1 MQFDQYESLI
11 KKITSKGLESRE
23 NLQDV
28 HDLLVGMSDEGLL
41 FDVEQRKFAMRYSKF
56 AHEMCQYMAGQTG
69 DVAYEEMYWQFLKV
83 EAQNRNVDSYF
94 LYLEKNRDPDKRF
107 YEPRRD
113 KFLQFGVTQGMQA
126 LVDDD
131 VDLLTISMPPGSGK
145 LLADDTKVLTRN
157 GWKCHGDLVV
167 GDEVISPDGRFVKVQ
182 RVFPKDYADIL
193 ITFSN
198 GEKIQCHRNHEW
210 LVYDRKNSTEHII
223 ETNRFLKYKID
234 CGTPNKRGHR
244 YLYQIPKHEYVIG
257 EEKDLAVPPYVMGAW
272 LGDGTNRK
280 PTLTIC
286 DTDTVIVDK
295 VIESGYPQTT
305 CFDQVGCKAY
315 SFSGLRQDLHAYGLC
330 NKNYSTPKRIPDVYL
345 TASIEQRLELLAGL
359 LDTDGT
365 LDIQKGRY
373 HFSTVDTEL
382 LSSFVTLVSTF
393 GWRTCVTEQEPAT
406 STGGIT
412 GHRLIY
418 TVGFNPDIR
427 IPCLVERKRLKE
439 CFSSKKISIVAVEY
453 AEPKQGNCIQV
464 EGGLYMVGE
473 TLITTHNSTAGIFF
487 LSGCMGWEPEMPNL
501 ASAHSGILTRS
512 FYDGVSQILTD
523 PVEYTWHE
531 IFPHVK
537 FNSRGDMNS
546 KEQTIN
552 VGKPNRFKSLTC
564 RAINASLT
572 GATRCENIL
581 YADDL
586 TSGLEEALSKE
597 RMDKLWQTYN
607 TDLKT
612 RKKNF
617 CKEIHIAT
625 RWSVGD
631 IIGHIQREHENDP
644 RARFI
649 SIPAYDENGESNF
662 NYKYG
667 VGFTTEYFKDME
679 KSMDDISFKC
689 LYMNQP
695 IEREGLLYHD
705 DELKRYLTLPA
716 QKPDAVL
723 SIVDTKNKGTD
734 FFAQPVLLKYGD
746 MYYLDDCVFSDESDY
761 EIQYASSKSIIMR
774 NHVEACHFESNN
786 GGDRVSFEVDKRLK
800 EAGYYCN
807 ITQEFTTANK
817 ETKII
822 IYAPW
827 VKEHIYFKDKS
838 LYTSKSDYG
847 KMMSQLLSHTIAGKV
862 DHDDACDVLAS
873 FAKRVGTPPTPP
885 SRVISSPF

>member
-1 MQFDQYESLI
+1 MQFSQYQSLI
-11 KKITSKGLESRE
+11 KTITEKGLESFE
-23 NLQDV
+23 NLRDI
-28 HDLLVGMSDEGLL
+28 HDLLVGMNDEGLL
-41 FDVEQRKFAMRYSKF
+41 FDAEQRKFAMRYSKF
-56 AHEMCQYMAGQTG
+56 AHEMCQYMAGQTRN
-69 DVAYEEMYWQFLKV
+69 VAFEELYWSILKI
-83 EAQNRNVDSYF
+83 EAQNKVVDSYF

-126 LVDDD
+126 LVDDEI
-131 VDLLTISMPPGSGK
+131 DLLTVSMCPGSGK
-145 LLADDTKVLTRN
+145 
-157 GWKCHGDLVV
+157 
-167 GDEVISPDGRFVKVQ
+167 
-182 RVFPKDYADIL
+182 
-193 ITFSN
+193 
-198 GEKIQCHRNHEW
+198 
-210 LVYDRKNSTEHII
+210 
-223 ETNRFLKYKID
+223 
-234 CGTPNKRGHR
+234 
-244 YLYQIPKHEYVIG
+244 
-257 EEKDLAVPPYVMGAW
+257 
-272 LGDGTNRK
+272 
-280 PTLTIC
+280 
-286 DTDTVIVDK
+286 
-295 VIESGYPQTT
+295 
-305 CFDQVGCKAY
+305 
-315 SFSGLRQDLHAYGLC
+315 
-330 NKNYSTPKRIPDVYL
+330 
-345 TASIEQRLELLAGL
+345 
-359 LDTDGT
+359 
-365 LDIQKGRY
+365 
-373 HFSTVDTEL
+373 
-382 LSSFVTLVSTF
+382 
-393 GWRTCVTEQEPAT
+393 
-406 STGGIT
+406 
-412 GHRLIY
+412 
-418 TVGFNPDIR
+418 
-427 IPCLVERKRLKE
+427 
-439 CFSSKKISIVAVEY
+439 
-453 AEPKQGNCIQV
+453 
-464 EGGLYMVGE
+464 
-473 TLITTHNSTAGIFF
+473 STAGIFF
-487 LSGCMGWEPEMPNL
+487 LSGEMGWEPDMPNL

-512 FYDGVSQILTD
+512 FYDGVSQILND

-537 FNSRGDMNS
+537 FNSRSDMNS

-586 TSGLEEALSKE
+586 CSGIEEALSKE

-617 CKEIHIAT
+617 CKEIHIQT
-625 RWSVGD
+625 RWSVNDVVGRL
-631 IIGHIQREHENDP
+631 QLEHADDP

-649 SIPAYDENGESNF
+649 AIPAYDENGESNF

-667 VGFTTEYFKDME
+667 VGFSTEYFHDME
-679 KSMDDISFKC
+679 KSMDEISFKC

-734 FFAQPVLLKYGD
+734 FFAQPVLLKYGE

-847 KMMSQLLSHTIAGKV
+847 KMMSQLLSYTMAGKV
-862 DHDDACDVLAS
+862 DHDDAADVLAS
-873 FAKRVGTPPTPP
+873 FAKRIGTPPTPP
-885 SRVISSPF
+885 SKVISSPF

>member
-1 MQFDQYESLI
+1 MQFEQYRSLI
-11 KKITSKGLESRE
+11 KTITDKGLESLE

-41 FDVEQRKFAMRYSKF
+41 LDVEQRKFAMRYSKF

-69 DVAYEEMYWQFLKV
+69 NVAFEEMYWRFLKV

-126 LVDDD
+126 LIDDEI
-131 VDLLTISMPPGSGK
+131 DLLAVSMCPGSGK
-145 LLADDTKVLTRN
+145 
-157 GWKCHGDLVV
+157 
-167 GDEVISPDGRFVKVQ
+167 
-182 RVFPKDYADIL
+182 
-193 ITFSN
+193 
-198 GEKIQCHRNHEW
+198 
-210 LVYDRKNSTEHII
+210 
-223 ETNRFLKYKID
+223 
-234 CGTPNKRGHR
+234 
-244 YLYQIPKHEYVIG
+244 
-257 EEKDLAVPPYVMGAW
+257 
-272 LGDGTNRK
+272 
-280 PTLTIC
+280 
-286 DTDTVIVDK
+286 
-295 VIESGYPQTT
+295 
-305 CFDQVGCKAY
+305 
-315 SFSGLRQDLHAYGLC
+315 
-330 NKNYSTPKRIPDVYL
+330 
-345 TASIEQRLELLAGL
+345 
-359 LDTDGT
+359 
-365 LDIQKGRY
+365 
-373 HFSTVDTEL
+373 
-382 LSSFVTLVSTF
+382 
-393 GWRTCVTEQEPAT
+393 
-406 STGGIT
+406 
-412 GHRLIY
+412 
-418 TVGFNPDIR
+418 
-427 IPCLVERKRLKE
+427 
-439 CFSSKKISIVAVEY
+439 
-453 AEPKQGNCIQV
+453 
-464 EGGLYMVGE
+464 
-473 TLITTHNSTAGIFF
+473 STAGIFF

-512 FYDGVSQILTD
+512 FYDGVGQILND

-537 FNSRGDMNS
+537 FNPRGDMNS

-586 TSGLEEALSKE
+586 CSGIEEALSKE

-612 RKKNF
+612 RKKNS
-617 CKEIHIAT
+617 CKEIHIQT
-625 RWSVGD
+625 RWSVSDVVGRL
-631 IIGHIQREHENDP
+631 QQEHADDP

-649 SIPAYDENGESNF
+649 AIPAYDENGESNF

-667 VGFTTEYFKDME
+667 VGFSTEYFHDME
-679 KSMDDISFKC
+679 KSMDEISFKC

-705 DELKRYLTLPA
+705 DELKRYLTLPM
-716 QKPDAVL
+716 QKPDAIL

-746 MYYLDDCVFSDESDY
+746 MYYLDDCVFNDESDY

-838 LYTSKSDYG
+838 LYTPKSDYG
-847 KMMSQLLSHTIAGKV
+847 KMMSQLLSYTVAGKV
-862 DHDDACDVLAS
+862 SHDDACDVLAS
-873 FAKRVGTPPTPP
+873 FAKRVGTPPTQP

>member
-11 KKITSKGLESRE
+11 KKITSNGLESRE
-23 NLQDV
+23 NLQDI

-69 DVAYEEMYWQFLKV
+69 DVGYEELYWNFMLI
-83 EAQNRNVDSYF
+83 EARNKNVDSYF

-107 YEPRRD
+107 YEPRRE

-126 LVDDD
+126 LVDDEI
-131 VDLLTISMPPGSGK
+131 DLLTVSMCPGSGK
-145 LLADDTKVLTRN
+145 
-157 GWKCHGDLVV
+157 
-167 GDEVISPDGRFVKVQ
+167 
-182 RVFPKDYADIL
+182 
-193 ITFSN
+193 
-198 GEKIQCHRNHEW
+198 
-210 LVYDRKNSTEHII
+210 
-223 ETNRFLKYKID
+223 
-234 CGTPNKRGHR
+234 
-244 YLYQIPKHEYVIG
+244 
-257 EEKDLAVPPYVMGAW
+257 
-272 LGDGTNRK
+272 
-280 PTLTIC
+280 
-286 DTDTVIVDK
+286 
-295 VIESGYPQTT
+295 
-305 CFDQVGCKAY
+305 
-315 SFSGLRQDLHAYGLC
+315 
-330 NKNYSTPKRIPDVYL
+330 
-345 TASIEQRLELLAGL
+345 
-359 LDTDGT
+359 
-365 LDIQKGRY
+365 
-373 HFSTVDTEL
+373 
-382 LSSFVTLVSTF
+382 
-393 GWRTCVTEQEPAT
+393 
-406 STGGIT
+406 
-412 GHRLIY
+412 
-418 TVGFNPDIR
+418 
-427 IPCLVERKRLKE
+427 
-439 CFSSKKISIVAVEY
+439 
-453 AEPKQGNCIQV
+453 
-464 EGGLYMVGE
+464 
-473 TLITTHNSTAGIFF
+473 STAGIFF
-487 LSGCMGWEPEMPNL
+487 LSGEMGWEPEMPNL

-512 FYDGVSQILTD
+512 FYDGVSQILND

-586 TSGLEEALSKE
+586 CSGIEEALSKE

-617 CKEIHIAT
+617 CKEIHIQT
-625 RWSVGD
+625 RWSVNDVVGRL
-631 IIGHIQREHENDP
+631 QLEHADDP

-649 SIPAYDENGESNF
+649 AIPAYDENGESNF

-667 VGFTTEYFKDME
+667 VGFSTEYFHDME
-679 KSMDDISFKC
+679 KSMDEISFKC

-705 DELKRYLTLPA
+705 DELKRYLTLPV
-716 QKPDAVL
+716 QKPDAIL

-847 KMMSQLLSHTIAGKV
+847 KMMSQLLSYTIAGKV
-862 DHDDACDVLAS
+862 THDDAADVLAS

>member
-1 MQFDQYESLI
+1 MQFEQYQSLI
-11 KKITSKGLESRE
+11 KTITDKGLESLE

-41 FDVEQRKFAMRYSKF
+41 LDVEQRKFAMRYSKF
-56 AHEMCQYMAGQTG
+56 AHEMCQYMAGRTG
-69 DVAYEEMYWQFLKV
+69 NIAYEEMYWRFLKV

-126 LVDDD
+126 LIDDEI
-131 VDLLTISMPPGSGK
+131 DLLTVSMCPGSGK
-145 LLADDTKVLTRN
+145 
-157 GWKCHGDLVV
+157 
-167 GDEVISPDGRFVKVQ
+167 
-182 RVFPKDYADIL
+182 
-193 ITFSN
+193 
-198 GEKIQCHRNHEW
+198 
-210 LVYDRKNSTEHII
+210 
-223 ETNRFLKYKID
+223 
-234 CGTPNKRGHR
+234 
-244 YLYQIPKHEYVIG
+244 
-257 EEKDLAVPPYVMGAW
+257 
-272 LGDGTNRK
+272 
-280 PTLTIC
+280 
-286 DTDTVIVDK
+286 
-295 VIESGYPQTT
+295 
-305 CFDQVGCKAY
+305 
-315 SFSGLRQDLHAYGLC
+315 
-330 NKNYSTPKRIPDVYL
+330 
-345 TASIEQRLELLAGL
+345 
-359 LDTDGT
+359 
-365 LDIQKGRY
+365 
-373 HFSTVDTEL
+373 
-382 LSSFVTLVSTF
+382 
-393 GWRTCVTEQEPAT
+393 
-406 STGGIT
+406 
-412 GHRLIY
+412 
-418 TVGFNPDIR
+418 
-427 IPCLVERKRLKE
+427 
-439 CFSSKKISIVAVEY
+439 
-453 AEPKQGNCIQV
+453 
-464 EGGLYMVGE
+464 
-473 TLITTHNSTAGIFF
+473 STAGIFF

-512 FYDGVSQILTD
+512 FYDGVGQILND

-537 FNSRGDMNS
+537 FNPRGDMNS

-586 TSGLEEALSKE
+586 CSGIEEALSKE

-617 CKEIHIAT
+617 CKEIHIQT
-625 RWSVGD
+625 RWSVSDVVGRL
-631 IIGHIQREHENDP
+631 QQEHADDP

-649 SIPAYDENGESNF
+649 AIPAYDENGESNF

-667 VGFTTEYFKDME
+667 VGFSTEYFHDME
-679 KSMDDISFKC
+679 KSMDEISFKC

-705 DELKRYLTLPA
+705 DELKRYLTLPM

-746 MYYLDDCVFSDESDY
+746 MYYLDDCVFNDESDY

-847 KMMSQLLSHTIAGKV
+847 KMMSQLLSYTVAGKV
-862 DHDDACDVLAS
+862 SHDDACDVLAS